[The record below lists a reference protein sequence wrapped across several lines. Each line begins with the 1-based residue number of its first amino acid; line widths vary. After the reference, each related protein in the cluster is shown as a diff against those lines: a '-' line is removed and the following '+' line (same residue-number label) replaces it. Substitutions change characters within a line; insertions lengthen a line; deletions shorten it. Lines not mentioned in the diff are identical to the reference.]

1 MAKEKEEK
9 KNCQKQFE
17 MYAKET
23 REEATDQAGCET
35 SHAHASSNGVIVD
48 PIKGKERIEKPT
60 A

>member
-1 MAKEKEEK
+1 
-9 KNCQKQFE
+9 